1 VPEEPP
7 ITVVGAGPCGS
18 FTALTI
24 AREHVPVLVLEE
36 HEEIGVP
43 SHCAGH
49 VGIKGLSRIGL
60 DVPGN
65 LVQNRIR
72 GARFYSPQ
80 CRELV
85 LDHRAPVTYVLDR
98 PRFDMWIAEQ
108 ATRYGATYHLGSRVR
123 SIALERKQVRL
134 IVESEDT
141 KKLSCNLLVDAEGH
155 PTALLRSAR
164 LEQIQSSKIVNGV
177 SAEVENLTDIEDEFV
192 ELYFGKEY
200 APGFFA
206 WIIPKGDGSAKVGL
220 GAKGRDPISLLH
232 RFISQHPVAQNKL
245 RNSRIL
251 NVTAH
256 PIPLGGPSSKTYANG
271 LLEVGDAASQV
282 KPTTGGGIVTGMI
295 CSQIA
300 GQVATQA
307 WKRSNYTTEF
317 LSRYQFQW
325 RKKIWKEFR
334 MMTRIRT
341 HLDRLSDEQ
350 MNNLFE
356 LAAKMKIMND
366 LRNFEDIDFQGSN
379 LLSLAKHPRTMMNL
393 VRFIWQ
399 ALNQ

>member
-1 VPEEPP
+1 MSEEPP
-7 ITVVGAGPCGS
+7 IIVVGAGPCGS

-60 DVPGN
+60 DIPTN
-65 LVQNRIR
+65 LIQNRIR
-72 GARFYSPQ
+72 GARFYSPL
-80 CRELV
+80 CHELV
-85 LDHRAPVTYVLDR
+85 LDHGSPVTYVLDR
-98 PRFDMWIAEQ
+98 PKFDIWIAEQ
-108 ATRYGATYHLGSRVR
+108 ATQYGATYHLRSRVR
-123 SIALERKQVRL
+123 SLALEREQ
-134 IVESEDT
+134 T
-141 KKLSCNLLVDAEGH
+141 KLVVDSNDMRELSCNLVIDAEGY
-155 PTALLRSAR
+155 PAALLRSAS
-164 LEQIQSSKIVNGV
+164 LERTQSSKIVNGV
-177 SAEVENLTDIEDEFV
+177 SAEVENLTNVEDELV

-232 RFISQHPVAQNKL
+232 KFISQHPVAQKKL

-282 KPTTGGGIVTGMI
+282 KPTTGGGIVTGML

-307 WKRSNYTTEF
+307 WKRSNYTAEF

-325 RKKIWKEFR
+325 RKRIWKEFR
-334 MMTRIRT
+334 VMTRIRT
-341 HLDRLSDEQ
+341 YLDRLSDGQ

-356 LAAKMKIMND
+356 LAVKTKIMND
-366 LRNFEDIDFQGSN
+366 LRDLDDIDFQGSS
-379 LLSLAKHPRTMMNL
+379 LLGLAKQPRTIVNL
-393 VRFIWQ
+393 MRFLWQ